1 MCILP
6 VAILRGDN
14 AAANSIGSALASVRK
29 VRHLS
34 LATLW
39 IREAS
44 ERNQVKLIYVRSS
57 ENTADLLTKILG
69 VQALDPLLWLLNI
82 FSLLQ

>member
-1 MCILP
+1 MCVLP

-34 LATLW
+34 LSTLW

-44 ERNQVKLIYVRSS
+44 ERNQVKLVYVRSAD
-57 ENTADLLTKILG
+57 NTADLLTKILG